1 MDDPAPPDH
10 AFAPAE
16 RAAVYRAIRARRDC
30 RHFLPDALPD
40 ALIGRLLAAAHHAP
54 SVGFMQ
60 PWNFL
65 LIRSVAVR
73 RRIKAAFERANALA
87 ADHFPGDRGDR
98 YRSLKLEGLLESPLN
113 LCITCDRSR
122 HGPAVLGR
130 TIQPEM
136 DLYSTVCAV
145 QNLWLAARV
154 EGVGVGWVS
163 ILDPADL
170 RSILE
175 LPDPV
180 VPVAY
185 LCLGR
190 VPDFPPEPELQR
202 LGWLDRID
210 LAPLVFEDRWGRP
223 CALDA
228 DEKERQPREPGRAIG
243 RLIVEAEDDEH
254 LEHFKDSMP

>member
-1 MDDPAPPDH
+1 MTDDL
-10 AFAPAE
+10 AFSPAE
-16 RAAVYRAIRARRDC
+16 RAAVYRAIFERRDC
-30 RHFLPDALPD
+30 RRFRPEPLPDDLVA
-40 ALIGRLLAAAHHAP
+40 RLLAAAHHAP

-65 LIRSVAVR
+65 LVRSVAVR
-73 RRIKAAFERANALA
+73 RRVKEAFGRANAA
-87 ADHFPGDRGDR
+87 AAAQFEGQRGEA
-98 YRSLKLEGLLESPLN
+98 YRALKLEGIVEAPLN
-113 LCITCDRSR
+113 LCVTCDRSR
-122 HGPAVLGR
+122 HGPVVLGR

-145 QNLWLAARV
+145 ENLWLAARA

-170 RSILE
+170 RAILGIPE
-175 LPDPV
+175 PV

-190 VPDFPPEPELQR
+190 VAEFPPQPELER

-210 LAPLVFEDRWGRP
+210 LGPLVFEDCWGRP
-223 CALDA
+223 APA
-228 DEKERQPREPGRAIG
+228 VR
-243 RLIVEAEDDEH
+243 DDE
-254 LEHFKDSMP
+254 PRA